1 MTDET
6 EPVLGVVLA
15 HGEMARGLVDAVSR
29 IAGTDPDALVAV
41 SNQGR
46 SQEQIEAELDELMGQ
61 RPSVVFTDL
70 QTGSCAL
77 IARLVC
83 RERGTRAA
91 VFGVNLAILLD
102 FVFHRELSLEEVVP
116 RLVRKGRES
125 VRAIPEE
132 QSHADT
138 SVSG

>member
-1 MTDET
+1 MSDGTGS
-6 EPVLGVVLA
+6 VLGVILA
-15 HGEMARGLVDAVSR
+15 HGQMARGLVDAVSC
-29 IAGTDPDALVAV
+29 IAGTDPGALVAV

-46 SQEQIEAELDELMGQ
+46 SQEQIEAELEKVMGD

-77 IARLVC
+77 IARVVC
-83 RERGTRAA
+83 REKGTRGA
-91 VFGVNLAILLD
+91 VFGVNLAMLLD
-102 FVFHRELSLEEVVP
+102 FVFHRELSLEEILP

-125 VRAIPEE
+125 VRAIPETPR
-132 QSHADT
+132 HADT